1 MRTGPVLL
9 LLGTIFT
16 ALAGAPATCFSTE
29 SPASFNPT
37 AVAGGVAAL
46 FPSFK
51 KSHVAKVDGPVLG
64 VTIPEWG
71 ELTPGGFFEVAD
83 GSGSRLAVAKVRSVG
98 DKGAEC
104 EIVAARGEIKPGK
117 AYARGFGSPLRMLW
131 MWDKGGGG
139 AFAISSIEEALRDRG
154 MFDLVSPLFS
164 MAVTAQADDWD
175 VARPDSQ
182 SRILKSAKALK
193 ADLIAAASIKNG
205 RVSVTIFLANG
216 ERLAEISSGPAPLDD
231 PGLVAGKK
239 GEGETD
245 GVGESIFDAQG
256 QGKTSFVFK
265 KWSGSAQAVKEASPK
280 VMDVRERARWKK
292 YSVDGEALSVVPLGG
307 PVLIVFS
314 DSLRLVRPDGD
325 KLATLWDMRAPS
337 GAKLISA
344 ASADIDGDGVNE
356 VFVNAVGKEGLVSF
370 ALKVTAET
378 HTLIA
383 QGLNYYFSPVKGG
396 SALAQRG
403 AEGSPI
409 LDAETF
415 TVVKSGN
422 DLSFLPAFTIKD
434 GDVPVG
440 LARVD
445 LNGDNVAEVVGINS
459 RGALIVYS
467 QSGEAVWKTSGLG
480 LTGRNLYSLGDKSV
494 PAPPRILPV
503 MDKTAGL
510 TLAVAGAEYERGG
523 ILGGAR
529 LAKGAIRFVSVKEN
543 SCVEEDRIS
552 APEGWISD
560 LIEAPGN
567 DGKNDT
573 LGFIRV
579 LPGALGGKSD
589 IFLPIK

>member
-16 ALAGAPATCFSTE
+16 ALAGAPTLSFCAE

-37 AVAGGVAAL
+37 AVAGEVAAL

-51 KSHVAKVDGPVLG
+51 KSHVTKVDGPVLG
-64 VTIPEWG
+64 ITIPEWG
-71 ELTPGGFFEVAD
+71 GLTPGGFFEVAD

-104 EIVAARGEIKPGK
+104 EIVTARWEIKPGK

-131 MWDKGGGG
+131 LWDKAGGG
-139 AFAISSIEEALRDRG
+139 ASAISSIEEALRDRG

-164 MAVTAQADDWD
+164 MAVTAQVGDGS
-175 VARPDSQ
+175 VAKPDSQ
-182 SRILKSAKALK
+182 SGIVKSAQALK
-193 ADLIAAASIKNG
+193 ADLIAAVSIKNG
-205 RVSVTIFLANG
+205 RVSVTIFLAGG
-216 ERLAEISSGPAPLDD
+216 ERLAEITSGPAPLDD

-239 GEGETD
+239 GEGEMD
-245 GVGESIFDAQG
+245 GVGESIFDALG
-256 QGKTSFVFK
+256 QGKTSFIFK
-265 KWSGSAQAVKEASPK
+265 KWSGSAQPAKEASPK
-280 VMDVRERARWKK
+280 VMDARERARWKK

-307 PVLIVFS
+307 QVLIVFS

-337 GAKLISA
+337 GAKLVSA
-344 ASADIDGDGVNE
+344 VSADIDGDGVSE
-356 VFVNAVGKEGLVSF
+356 VFVNAVGKEGLLSF
-370 ALKVTAET
+370 ALKITAEART
-378 HTLIA
+378 VIA

-403 AEGSPI
+403 AEGSPT
-409 LDAETF
+409 LDGETF

-445 LNGDNVAEVVGINS
+445 LNGDNVAEAVGINS
-459 RGALIVYS
+459 KGALIVYS

-480 LTGRNLYSLGDKSV
+480 LTGRSLYSFGERST

-503 MDKTAGL
+503 MDKSAGL

-523 ILGGAR
+523 VFGGAK
-529 LAKGAIRFVSVKEN
+529 LAKGAIRFVSLKEGA
-543 SCVEEDRIS
+543 CVEEDRIS

-560 LIEAPGN
+560 LIEAPGGEDN
-567 DGKNDT
+567 AQAP
-573 LGFIRV
+573 GFIRV
-579 LPGALGGKSD
+579 LSGTLGNKSD